1 MSSPSSTDRHCNVST
16 LKISKSR
23 DFLNITIHCTHSL
36 ALFQTQTEIGTTPV
50 QTPVVFTGMQ
60 KILTAPLQND
70 QTIALYKDI
79 ERYSA
84 R

>member
-1 MSSPSSTDRHCNVST
+1 LHTFACIVSDTNRDRNDP
-16 LKISKSR
+16 I
-23 DFLNITIHCTHSL
+23 
-36 ALFQTQTEIGTTPV
+36 
-50 QTPVVFTGMQ
+50 QTPVVFTGVQ